1 MKNYEK
7 IAYGTVGVI
16 RFIAIITSPFVK
28 LLTASTN
35 LISKVFGVSAQ
46 DEEVVTEE
54 EIRMM
59 VDVGEE
65 KGTIDKQEKNMIN
78 NVFEF
83 NDKVVSEIM
92 VPRTEIDAIEDTCSI
107 EQLKQKFIE
116 SGHSKIVVYHEDIDH
131 IVGYIVIRKEKR
143 DMILEWYAEL
153 PRTTRYRWKSSKKKF
168 LQNMQLNGY
177 HFYIGNIKTGE
188 ELSDRLHDLVYGF
201 SEELKKK
208 RYYADLDAFD
218 NLTPFVDYSKLL
230 LE

>member
-1 MKNYEK
+1 MKLFEIPVYALTKEK
-7 IAYGTVGVI
+7 LSVRVEEERQRIKNSF
-16 RFIAIITSPFVK
+16 RE
-28 LLTASTN
+28 N
-35 LISKVFGVSAQ
+35 SAA
-46 DEEVVTEE
+46 TEE
-54 EIRMM
+54 F
-59 VDVGEE
+59 
-65 KGTIDKQEKNMIN
+65 KQFCMGQ
-78 NVFEF
+78 F
-83 NDKVVSEIM
+83 
-92 VPRTEIDAIEDTCSI
+92 
-107 EQLKQKFIE
+107 
-116 SGHSKIVVYHEDIDH
+116 VYPECLWEYNH